1 MLWQR
6 GFTDAEAAALYA
18 DPYAM
23 FRRRVLLK
31 SPIVTVFIRPDADN
45 SNSGWTTQSG
55 GTTGLYLTID
65 EAAPPNDSDYIQSS
79 INPVSD
85 LVSFQISDPAG
96 SLGDPFKVRYRYGIV
111 GAGTCTITVRLKQG
125 STTIKTWV
133 HTDATTTYKTVTQTL
148 TTGELATIIDFTNLF
163 VEFQAGP

>member
-1 MLWQR
+1 
-6 GFTDAEAAALYA
+6 
-18 DPYAM
+18 
-23 FRRRVLLK
+23 
-31 SPIVTVFIRPDADN
+31 VFIRPDADN